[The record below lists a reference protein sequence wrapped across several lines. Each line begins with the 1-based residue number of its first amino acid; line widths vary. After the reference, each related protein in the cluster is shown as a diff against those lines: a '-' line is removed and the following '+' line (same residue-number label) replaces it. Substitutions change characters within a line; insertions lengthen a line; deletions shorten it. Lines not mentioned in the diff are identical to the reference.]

1 LLFARFSAYSLA
13 QKKGY
18 FFPTGIN
25 IEKLG
30 EFVKGGGEIF
40 IGFLGTVTIY
50 WFSGGGLHKGRACSA
65 PH

>member
-25 IEKLG
+25 IEKLL
-30 EFVKGGGEIF
+30 EFVKGGGIF
-40 IGFLGTVTIY
+40 FYCLPLLSEPEFAELTE
-50 WFSGGGLHKGRACSA
+50 
-65 PH
+65 